1 MIVFVYLLLT
11 IILLA
16 TLIGGAYIYEDID
29 WYTEPPRT
37 EIEIKAHEIKTRRA
51 AANSTGCAR
60 GIVQHVDVGTS
71 DSVCIWHDYLC
82 IQH

>member
-29 WYTEPPRT
+29 WYTEQPRT
-37 EIEIKAHEIKTRRA
+37 EIEIKAHEIKTRIAWIKLDMA
-51 AANSTGCAR
+51 AFLEN
-60 GIVQHVDVGTS
+60 TS
-71 DSVCIWHDYLC
+71 
-82 IQH
+82 

>member
-37 EIEIKAHEIKTRRA
+37 EIEIKAQDIKARIAWIKLDMA
-51 AANSTGCAR
+51 AFLQN
-60 GIVQHVDVGTS
+60 TS
-71 DSVCIWHDYLC
+71 
-82 IQH
+82 

>member
-37 EIEIKAHEIKTRRA
+37 EIEIKAHEIKTRIAWIKLDMA
-51 AANSTGCAR
+51 AFLEN
-60 GIVQHVDVGTS
+60 TS
-71 DSVCIWHDYLC
+71 
-82 IQH
+82 

>member
-37 EIEIKAHEIKTRRA
+37 EIEIKAQDIKAIIAWIKLDMA
-51 AANSTGCAR
+51 AFLQN
-60 GIVQHVDVGTS
+60 TS
-71 DSVCIWHDYLC
+71 
-82 IQH
+82 